1 MSDQTAIDDSI
12 RAAIAR
18 VDSTEIASA
27 VRLKKE
33 RRDVLV
39 TCASGA
45 RHLAR
50 FEDDPRSLLRQKW
63 AYEQL
68 RLGGVPCPRV
78 EAFIERGGVGGEDC
92 LLLEWI
98 EAESAATALARM
110 GRSARGAELCRE
122 LGKALRSL
130 HAVQV
135 QGKVPDHV
143 FRSTRAW
150 AREFVEGQIAKLIEG
165 RSVDAAF
172 REPYLRLLLPFADR
186 IPDPPLPNLCFTDMH
201 FHNVLV
207 SNGDA
212 PRAVAFVDTDEI
224 GIGWPYWDFTNWEVW
239 GLRFGLA
246 WTREHILGGYGDV
259 DLSLYRF
266 ALLVRLSHPKTLV
279 GSARELAI
287 RAVERQDI
295 DSFDLDA
302 LYGTARAT

>member
-1 MSDQTAIDDSI
+1 MPEETAIDDQI
-12 RAAIAR
+12 RAAVSC
-18 VDSTEIASA
+18 VDPSGIISCA
-27 VRLKKE
+27 RLKKD
-33 RRDVLV
+33 RRDVLIA
-39 TCASGA
+39 CASGT

-68 RLGGVPCPRV
+68 RRGGVPCPRV
-78 EAFIERGGVGGEDC
+78 EALIEKGGAGGEDC

-98 EAESAATALARM
+98 EAESAATVLARL
-110 GRSARGAELCRE
+110 GRGETGARLCLE
-122 LGKALRSL
+122 LGKALRLL
-130 HAVQV
+130 HAVPV
-135 QGKVPDHV
+135 QGEAPDHV

-150 AREFVEGQIAKLIEG
+150 AREFVEGQSAKLVEA
-165 RSVDAAF
+165 RAVDAAF
-172 REPYLRLLLPFADR
+172 RERYLRLLLPFVGR

-207 SNGDA
+207 SREDE
-212 PRAVAFVDTDEI
+212 PRVVAFVDTDEI

-246 WTREHILGGYGDV
+246 WTREHILRGYRDI

-266 ALLVRLSHPKTLV
+266 ALLIRLSHPKTFV
-279 GSARELAI
+279 GAAREQI
-287 RAVERQDI
+287 VRVVEREDV

-302 LYGTARAT
+302 LYRTA